1 MNVEQ
6 DDRSYLQSLK
16 ARDSRCFK
24 ADFIVSSV
32 CSPFFSVSTCSSA
45 LTVSLEGICVLLE
58 GSSNCQKGKMIYLVI
73 LVPFLLSVTLHYY
86 IAVLK
91 AKNEKSEERI
101 PASLLKK

>member
-1 MNVEQ
+1 
-6 DDRSYLQSLK
+6 
-16 ARDSRCFK
+16 
-24 ADFIVSSV
+24 
-32 CSPFFSVSTCSSA
+32 
-45 LTVSLEGICVLLE
+45 
-58 GSSNCQKGKMIYLVI
+58 MIYLVI